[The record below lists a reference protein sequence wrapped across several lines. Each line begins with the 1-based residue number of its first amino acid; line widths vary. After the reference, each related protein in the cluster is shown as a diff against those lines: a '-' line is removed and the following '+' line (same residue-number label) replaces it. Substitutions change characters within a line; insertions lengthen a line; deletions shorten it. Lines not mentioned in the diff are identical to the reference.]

1 MYFIYFNQS
10 AASYDSN
17 DDNYMV
23 CVRQKS
29 NQAKI
34 IMSGMRTE
42 IDKKKYILTW
52 IKINSIKWKKLKR
65 TQASEGKMYSI
76 RV

>member
-42 IDKKKYILTW
+42 IDKKKLYTNLNKNKFNKMK
-52 IKINSIKWKKLKR
+52 KIETDPSK
-65 TQASEGKMYSI
+65 
-76 RV
+76 